1 MAAVKSPFIVAA
13 CLLLVVA
20 VAAATSGAVSSS
32 SSYNPTV
39 ALSGWLYGKAVNCN
53 RTSIENWSCETCQN
67 ISGMKDVRVFHNE
80 TTGGQA
86 YVGFNEVSNTL
97 VVTFRGS
104 VDIQN
109 WINNLD
115 FFFIDYPNS
124 DCTTFNGGSSCQVH
138 RGFLNVYESI
148 KFEGLLSYVNS
159 LWTSVKSKSPSVLVT
174 GHSLGGALAILGG
187 VDVTLLLRDQTS
199 DIHVYTY
206 GEPRVGNPAWAKW
219 VAESVLIGGKQ
230 YRLTHESDPVPRLPP
245 LEFGF
250 LHVPHEVWYNNDLA
264 GDHFTV
270 CMDNATAEDYA
281 NCENTQ
287 YAFDTSDHLKKAVHM
302 FLLPRRQQTC
312 NTNSLFQKKNP
323 TFTFFMF

>member
-1 MAAVKSPFIVAA
+1 MDKNAKEEKKVLSMRRGRVATIVFAAV
-13 CLLLVVA
+13 CL
-20 VAAATSGAVSSS
+20 AAAASSAAALP
-32 SSYNPTV
+32 SSYN
-39 ALSGWLYGKAVNCN
+39 AAIAYSGWLYGKAVNCN
-53 RTSIENWSCETCQN
+53 ATEIEDWTCSTCQN
-67 ISGMKDVRVFHNE
+67 ISGMTQVRVFHNE

-86 YVGFNEVSNTL
+86 YVGFNDVSNTL

-115 FFFIDYPNS
+115 FFFTEYPNA
-124 DCTTFNGGSSCQVH
+124 DCTSFNGSQCKVH

-148 KFEGLLSYVNS
+148 KFEGLLPYVS
-159 LWTSVKSKSPSVLVT
+159 TLWASVKGKSPSVLVT

-187 VDVTLLLRDQTS
+187 VDVTLLLRDQTA

-219 VAESVLIGGKQ
+219 VSESVLVGGTQ
-230 YRLTHESDPVPRLPP
+230 FRLTHEADPVPRLPP

-270 CMDNATAEDYA
+270 CVDNATAEDYT

-287 YAFDTSDHLKKAVHM
+287 YAFVPEDHLFYLGVHAGCTYVPASM
-302 FLLPRRQQTC
+302 A
-312 NTNSLFQKKNP
+312 
-323 TFTFFMF
+323 